1 MEKYMYKNGKKLRCG
16 FTTGTCAAAAATAA
30 ALMIFTGEVVDK
42 VSVRLPKGEILSI
55 DIKEPTFSIHGVRCC
70 VKKDSGDD
78 PDVTDGILI
87 YADVNLDD
95 SGEIHIGG
103 GKGVGYVTQ
112 KGLDCPVGGP
122 AINSVP
128 RKMITENVQ
137 RICNEYGYNGGVNI
151 VISVPEGEAAAK
163 KTFNPQLGIMGG
175 ISIIGT
181 TGIVEPMSE
190 KALID
195 SLKVE
200 MQVIKERGYNTLLA
214 FPGNYAEKFIDDTLG
229 IRSEN
234 SLKFGNYLGEV
245 LNFALE
251 LDFNEILIVGHIG
264 KMVKVAGGMMN
275 THSHTGDFRMEMF
288 ACYAGLYGAGS
299 SVIAEILS
307 CAATEQA
314 VDILIR
320 EKLKNKVISKISE
333 RALYYINKKADN
345 RIKVKLIIY
354 LNNHGILN

>member
-1 MEKYMYKNGKKLRCG
+1 MERYVVKNGKRLRCG

-30 ALMIFTGEVVDK
+30 ALMIFTGETVNN
-42 VSVRLPKGEILSI
+42 VSVRLPRGEILVI

-95 SGEIHIGG
+95 SGDIHIDG
-103 GKGVGYVTQ
+103 GKGIGRVTQ

-128 RKMITENVQ
+128 RKMIIENVKKV
-137 RICNEYGYNGGVNI
+137 CDDYSYSGGVNI
-151 VISVPEGEAAAK
+151 VITAPEGEEIAK
-163 KTFNPQLGIMGG
+163 KTFNPQLGIVGG

-200 MQVIKERGYNTLLA
+200 MQVIKEKGYNTLLA
-214 FPGNYAEKFIDDTLG
+214 FPAITEKNLQEVHLG
-229 IRSEN
+229 
-234 SLKFGNYLGEV
+234 
-245 LNFALE
+245 
-251 LDFNEILIVGHIG
+251 
-264 KMVKVAGGMMN
+264 
-275 THSHTGDFRMEMF
+275 
-288 ACYAGLYGAGS
+288 
-299 SVIAEILS
+299 
-307 CAATEQA
+307 
-314 VDILIR
+314 
-320 EKLKNKVISKISE
+320 
-333 RALYYINKKADN
+333 
-345 RIKVKLIIY
+345 
-354 LNNHGILN
+354 